1 MPIALPQLDDRSFDD
16 LVAEALARIPALA
29 PEWTDHNPSD
39 PGITLVELFA
49 YLSDI
54 LIYRLDQVTQA
65 NTRAFLKLLNGP
77 AWLPSDDLQ
86 ADVRSSVQ
94 SLRRTDRAVS
104 PQDFELLARAASPEL
119 ARCAC
124 VPRRDLTV
132 ASEVAA
138 DADAPGHVSVV
149 LLPRSGKS
157 TSDAAMRALL
167 TTVADY
173 LQPRRLLT
181 TRVHVVPPR
190 WVKFGLSLTL
200 WLAADAL
207 ADTVLARA
215 IAALQRY
222 FDPLTGGS
230 QGQGWP
236 FGRAIYV
243 SDIYRLLD
251 AVPGVD
257 YVEAGGDALRFDAAS
272 GRRIEA
278 ESHQLVGMRLAADEL
293 PDPAFDLA
301 GLLTASQKK
310 V

>member
-54 LIYRLDQVTQA
+54 LMYRLDQVTEA

-77 AWLPSDDLQ
+77 AWLPGDDLS
-86 ADVRSSVQ
+86 ADVRRSVQ
-94 SLRRTDRAVS
+94 SLRRVDRAVT
-104 PQDFELLARAASPEL
+104 PQDFESLARAASSEV

-124 VPRRDLTV
+124 VPRRDLT
-132 ASEVAA
+132 AAA

-149 LLPRSGKS
+149 LLARGGKS
-157 TSDAAMRALL
+157 TSDAAVRALL
-167 TTVADY
+167 QSVADH

-190 WVKFGLSLTL
+190 WVKFGLKLTL

-207 ADTVLARA
+207 ADAVLVRA
-215 IAALQRY
+215 IAALKRY

-230 QGQGWP
+230 DNQGWP

-257 YVEAGGDALRFDAAS
+257 YVEGAGDELLFDAAS
-272 GRRIEA
+272 DRRIETG
-278 ESHQLVGMRLAADEL
+278 SHQLVGMRLAADEL
-293 PDPAFDLA
+293 PDPAFDVA
-301 GLLTASQKK
+301 GLVTASQKK